1 MVVYYNRQRGL
12 YPPDIEN
19 QIKINEQAAAEWATL
34 YRLPNLSLLKLFQF

>member
-1 MVVYYNRQRGL
+1 MVVYHNSLRGL
-12 YPPDIEN
+12 NTLDIEN